1 MKLKED
7 YRVSAIHNSE
17 FPPEFGGVMV
27 TVIVE
32 RRAAIAKFDNGDIY
46 DGGVWV
52 EVFDILSEVNDPD
65 DESELVA
72 VIECNYPEAME
83 K

>member
-7 YRVSAIHNSE
+7 YRVSAIHDSE
-17 FPPEFGGVMV
+17 FPPQFGGVMV

-32 RRAAIAKFDNGDIY
+32 RRAVATFDNGDIY

-72 VIECNYPEAME
+72 VIEHNYPEAME